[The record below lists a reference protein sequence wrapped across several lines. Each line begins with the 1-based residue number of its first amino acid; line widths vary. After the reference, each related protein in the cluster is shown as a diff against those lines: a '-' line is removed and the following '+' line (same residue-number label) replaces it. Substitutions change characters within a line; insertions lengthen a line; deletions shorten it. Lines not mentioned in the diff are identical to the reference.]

1 MYIILCRFMAPMSGR
16 DQCEAFSKKSFS
28 LQRNVHIGL
37 SRLFISGC
45 SSVLGHP
52 FMPYA
57 RLRLRAYLSIAL
69 MFEKIWAQVCFL
81 WIKKLRCLQGF
92 LGLLEAS
99 SQPSTTPTTLW
110 ALRSSTTCFWAS
122 CKNLISQNL
131 SNLWESTKW
140 LFCNSGDHQRA
151 ASGSWKRFSQV
162 LSTPWILWLVL
173 FKVNRINQRL
183 AQLSLLVYPQII
195 IYI

>member
-69 MFEKIWAQVCFL
+69 MFEKI
-81 WIKKLRCLQGF
+81 
-92 LGLLEAS
+92 
-99 SQPSTTPTTLW
+99 
-110 ALRSSTTCFWAS
+110 
-122 CKNLISQNL
+122 
-131 SNLWESTKW
+131 
-140 LFCNSGDHQRA
+140 
-151 ASGSWKRFSQV
+151 
-162 LSTPWILWLVL
+162 
-173 FKVNRINQRL
+173 
-183 AQLSLLVYPQII
+183 
-195 IYI
+195 